1 MSCQT
6 DYIDISNVKAYEL
19 ADNVNIYVQK
29 NGDSEDKIMMLE
41 YGAYVYARYV
51 DKYLDNTALKNL
63 MTAMYHYCNAATE
76 YANIY

>member
-1 MSCQT
+1 MGSEMC
-6 DYIDISNVKAYEL
+6 IR
-19 ADNVNIYVQK
+19 
-29 NGDSEDKIMMLE
+29 DSE

>member
-1 MSCQT
+1 MVHMFTPDMS
-6 DYIDISNVKAYEL
+6 
-19 ADNVNIYVQK
+19 
-29 NGDSEDKIMMLE
+29 
-41 YGAYVYARYV
+41 

>member
-1 MSCQT
+1 M
-6 DYIDISNVKAYEL
+6 YKKVVEN
-19 ADNVNIYVQK
+19 YVPINEQEA
-29 NGDSEDKIMMLE
+29 SDKIMMLE